1 MGCKIRVASMG
12 QHENFTSPVRSA
24 WFTHPIMIGIPLGIL
39 IGLLSGVIFIFLV
52 RTAWMSR
59 DDGKALAKVILELV
73 AIPTFW
79 FGGSWAAST
88 FLREIDVSSML
99 PYYATSLAVVF
110 GLFAVPVLYKIIVQI
125 AREVGQ
131 KSGGTP

>member
-1 MGCKIRVASMG
+1 
-12 QHENFTSPVRSA
+12 
-24 WFTHPIMIGIPLGIL
+24 MIGIPIGIL

-52 RTAWMSR
+52 RTAWTSR
-59 DDGKALAKVILELV
+59 NDRKAVGKVIIELV

-79 FGGSWAAST
+79 FGGSWAASAL
-88 FLREIDVSSML
+88 LREIDVSLML

-110 GLFAVPVLYKIIVQI
+110 GLIALPVLFKIILQI

-131 KSGGTP
+131 QSGGAP

>member
-1 MGCKIRVASMG
+1 
-12 QHENFTSPVRSA
+12 
-24 WFTHPIMIGIPLGIL
+24 MIGIPIGVL

-52 RTAWMSR
+52 RTAWTSR
-59 DDGKALAKVILELV
+59 NDGKAVAKVTLELV

-88 FLREIDVSSML
+88 FLKDIDVASML
-99 PYYATSLAVVF
+99 PYYATSLAIVF
-110 GLFAVPVLYKIIVQI
+110 GLIALPVLLKIIMQI

-131 KSGGTP
+131 QSGGTP